1 MGLFEYIVKSRSGVY
16 KDNPENRRLHR
27 VGQRYGERKIA
38 NESNSDTKF
47 PSKETLARWNDRK
60 KSLGGQ
66 YKTISSIEEF
76 RDNKAR
82 EVLREKLIQET
93 VSKATRHFDKPKA
106 VFCLGGAAS
115 GKSSSLV
122 SLGYDSSKIP
132 CQLNPDE
139 YQEKAFQGDN
149 MFYNWTDAGSGAG
162 RLHDE
167 TSAMTKEAYERVLT
181 TGGDFVKDG
190 VMSNYEKA
198 LADIQA
204 AIGAGYDPEI
214 VGVSL
219 DTGEA
224 LKRCH
229 ARYERAEEKEKYSG
243 RLVPDDILISG
254 YSGAATTFA
263 RLMMEHPELKL
274 KLFDNN
280 VERGEKPVLV
290 YDSTKQP
297 PILDKDKVLQFF
309 KKSVAYNQIKDYM
322 EMKNDFAKSIL
333 DSPYNRVEGGQKIE
347 LFNVLSK
354 YRYQRQ
360 NRQLTTYVAYA
371 EDLGITKEEALAYQ
385 NWINDGNPTGIESD
399 EQFYEIQKQVY
410 GKVVIKL
417 SWL

>member
-16 KDNPENRRLHR
+16 KDNSENRRLHR

-38 NESNSDTKF
+38 DEGNSGTKL

-60 KSLGGQ
+60 KSLGDK

-93 VSKATRHFDKPKA
+93 VKKAVRHFDKPKA

-115 GKSSSLV
+115 GKSSSLAA
-122 SLGYDSSKIP
+122 LGYDSSRIP

-139 YQEKAFQGDN
+139 YQENAFQGDN
-149 MFYNWTDAGSGAG
+149 MFHNWTSARSGAQ
-162 RLHDE
+162 RLHKE
-167 TSAMTKEAYERVLT
+167 TSAMTKEAYKRVLA

-190 VMSNYEKA
+190 VMGNYEKA

-204 AIGAGYDPEI
+204 AIDAGYEPEI

-219 DTGEA
+219 STKEA
-224 LKRCH
+224 LKRCK
-229 ARYERAEEKEKYSG
+229 ARYKRAEEREKYSG
-243 RLVPDDILISG
+243 RFVPDFVLKDG
-254 YSGAATTFA
+254 HSGAATTFA
-263 RLMMEHPELKL
+263 RLIMEHPEFKI

-280 VERGEKPVLV
+280 VNRGEKPILV

-297 PILDKDKVLQFF
+297 PILNKKKVLQFF
-309 KKSVAYNQIKDYM
+309 RKSVIYNRVKDYM

-333 DSPYNRVEGGQKIE
+333 DSPYNKIVGGRKIE
-347 LFNVLSK
+347 LFNILEK
-354 YRYQRQ
+354 YSYQRQ
-360 NRQLTTYVAYA
+360 NIQLSNLDAYA
-371 EDLGITKEEALAYQ
+371 DDLGETEEELLAYQ
-385 NWINDGNPTGIESD
+385 NWINDGKPTGIESD
-399 EQFYEIQKQVY
+399 EQFYEIQKQAY
-410 GKVVIKL
+410 GEVIMEL
-417 SWL
+417 D